1 MTGSTCLRLSHGRA
15 SSHAK
20 TTETRACGC
29 GVALLLAQGVQGGR
43 EVTDAG
49 RKRFCLCLPPR
60 SLGLVCPLIGLRSQ
74 TRQADVP
81 RRLVYTLLLQTHR
94 CRLRCGR
101 LSAHTDKTP
110 RDELRTRL
118 GESDTRSPPR
128 NRPQSVSKC
137 DTGGGETQA
146 TAV

>member
-1 MTGSTCLRLSHGRA
+1 MLAALAWSRLFPRQDDRNAGVRAGCRVVACTGSTGR
-15 SSHAK
+15 
-20 TTETRACGC
+20 T
-29 GVALLLAQGVQGGR
+29 R